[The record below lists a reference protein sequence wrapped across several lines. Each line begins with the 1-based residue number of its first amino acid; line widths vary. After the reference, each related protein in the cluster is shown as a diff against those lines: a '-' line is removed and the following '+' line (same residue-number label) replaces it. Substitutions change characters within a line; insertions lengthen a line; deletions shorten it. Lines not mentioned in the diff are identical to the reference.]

1 MNIAHAVTPS
11 VVVNESLI
19 YDIGVNS
26 GEDSRFYLEKGFSV
40 VGVEANPLI
49 AAELR
54 ETFSKE
60 ILEGRY
66 ILEECGIWSHAKYL
80 TFYRNLDNDHWSS
93 FDPGYGCRNGTAYE
107 EIEIKCITA
116 LELFEMYGMPRYL
129 KIDVEGADRYIVSN
143 LKSLEVLPVYV
154 SVEEYGVDSID
165 ELNKSGYKQF
175 YFASQRD
182 KKWAIP
188 PNPAKEGT
196 YFNKVFDGYD
206 SGLFGSELPGEWM
219 DYATARDHFIRN
231 IRNENHEYVGP
242 DHEWYDIHAKIL

>member
-11 VVVNESLI
+11 VVVNDSLI

-66 ILEECGIWSHAKYL
+66 ILEESGIWSHAKYL

-129 KIDVEGADRYIVSN
+129 KIDVEGADRYIVSIN
-143 LKSLEVLPVYV
+143 FILRLSEIKNGLSRQTQRKRALILTKCLMAMIQAYLA
-154 SVEEYGVDSID
+154 
-165 ELNKSGYKQF
+165 LNCLVNGWTTR
-175 YFASQRD
+175 QRE
-182 KKWAIP
+182 II
-188 PNPAKEGT
+188 
-196 YFNKVFDGYD
+196 
-206 SGLFGSELPGEWM
+206 LFGIFVTRIMS
-219 DYATARDHFIRN
+219 T
-231 IRNENHEYVGP
+231 
-242 DHEWYDIHAKIL
+242 